1 MMSIWITY
9 IYKAYL
15 RWVCRKTASVFGVE
29 LVAVSTGCVRIS
41 RRQTVCSCAMLALA
55 RKRDYVAED
64 KSAESRISRSVL
76 LG

>member
-1 MMSIWITY
+1 
-9 IYKAYL
+9 
-15 RWVCRKTASVFGVE
+15 
-29 LVAVSTGCVRIS
+29 
-41 RRQTVCSCAMLALA
+41 MLALA